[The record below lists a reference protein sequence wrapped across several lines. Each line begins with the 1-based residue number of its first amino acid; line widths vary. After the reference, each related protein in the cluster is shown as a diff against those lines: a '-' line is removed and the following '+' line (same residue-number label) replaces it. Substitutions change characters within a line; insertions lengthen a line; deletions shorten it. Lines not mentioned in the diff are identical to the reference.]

1 MATGSGMRWGGQRER
16 LSVIGNGMGDK
27 MKVKLL
33 TSTAKLPVRAHVGD
47 AGADLFAD
55 LGGEGQ
61 TRTIHPQGIEVIPT
75 GVAITPPEGTAG
87 ILWDKSGLARNDGL
101 TILGGLCDRPY
112 TGEYEVI
119 VANLGTEPV
128 TIKHHQKITQ
138 VVTPVLKIGEI
149 VQVDELDETDRG
161 AKGFGSSG
169 KF

>member
-1 MATGSGMRWGGQRER
+1 
-16 LSVIGNGMGDK
+16 MGDQ
-27 MKVKLL
+27 MRVQRLRA
-33 TSTAKLPVRAHVGD
+33 TAKLPVRAHPGD

-61 TRTIHPQGIEVIPT
+61 TKTIAPQGIQVIPT

-119 VANLGTEPV
+119 VANLGVEPV
-128 TIKHHQKITQ
+128 TIRHHQKITQ
-138 VVTPVLKIGEI
+138 VVTPVLKVGEI
-149 VQVDELDETDRG
+149 VEVEQLDETDRG